1 MSLLDAWDD
10 QQARYIAAR
19 EERFDAMLTVVE
31 WLATESENRHPVVVD
46 LGAGPAAI
54 GRRLL
59 RRLPTASYV
68 GIDIDLVL
76 LRLGRRLAD
85 EFDPGRL
92 HMVDGDVAD
101 PAWLNSVG
109 VGAVDVVCSSTALH
123 WLPADGL
130 RRCLRNAYQA
140 LRPGGVLLNADHLGY
155 DEQAPSLTALAE
167 WVAARDE
174 RAAADRGA
182 LSWDDWW
189 TRARADDELTPQMEQ
204 RDHILGSPAVAD
216 EDDDHDDNDND
227 EDEDAA
233 SEPRPPLRQFLELA
247 RSTGFSEVET
257 VWQRFDDRI
266 VLAVKPGPPTP

>member
-1 MSLLDAWDD
+1 MSLLDAWDN

-19 EERFDAMLTVVE
+19 EQRFDALLTVIE
-31 WLATESENRHPVVVD
+31 WIAAEGENRHPVVVD

-68 GIDIDLVL
+68 GIDLDPVL
-76 LRLGRRLAD
+76 LHLGRRIAED
-85 EFDPGRL
+85 FDPGRL
-92 HMVDGDVAD
+92 HMVDGDVTD
-101 PAWLNSVG
+101 PAWLDSVG
-109 VGAVDVVCSSTALH
+109 VRSVDVVCSSTALH
-123 WLPADGL
+123 WLPPDDL

-140 LRPGGVLLNADHLGY
+140 LRPGGVLLNADHLGF
-155 DEQAPSLTALAE
+155 DEQAPSLTRLAE

-189 TRARADDELTPQMEQ
+189 TRARADDELTSQIEQ
-204 RDHILGSPAVAD
+204 RDRILGSSAVAD
-216 EDDDHDDNDND
+216 ETEDHDDVP
-227 EDEDAA
+227 
-233 SEPRPPLRQFLELA
+233 EPRPPLREFLELA

-266 VLAVKPGPPTP
+266 VLAVKPGPQTP

>member
-10 QQARYIAAR
+10 QQTRYIAAR
-19 EERFDAMLTVVE
+19 EQRFDTLITVVE
-31 WLATESENRHPVVVD
+31 WLASESGNRHPVVVD

-59 RRLPTASYV
+59 ERLPTASYV
-68 GIDIDLVL
+68 GIDIDPVL
-76 LRLGRRLAD
+76 LQLGRRLAD

-92 HMVDGDVAD
+92 QMVTGDVAD

-109 VGAVDVVCSSTALH
+109 GGTADVVCSSTALH
-123 WLPADGL
+123 WLPTDGL
-130 RRCLRNAYQA
+130 RQCLRNAYQA

-155 DEQAPSLTALAE
+155 GEQAPSLTALAQ

-174 RAAADRGA
+174 REAADRGV

-204 RDHILGSPAVAD
+204 RDRIVGSSAVDDEA
-216 EDDDHDDNDND
+216 EDDDDVP
-227 EDEDAA
+227 
-233 SEPRPPLRQFLELA
+233 EPRPPLREFLELA